1 MTTLYL
7 VRHCQAEGN
16 IYRRI
21 HGVTDSLVTP
31 LGRRQIAALAERFR
45 DIPVDALYAS
55 NLRRTQET
63 AGAILKYHDLPLRIE
78 PRLHELDTGVWEDRP
93 FGDVAHEDPQS
104 LWRFNNDPAAWSVEG
119 SEPYAALQRRMRE
132 TVGELVARHRGQTV
146 VCVSHG
152 MAIRSLLASWLD
164 LPSSDIRSLPHGD
177 NTAVSLVSFD
187 DDGVPHVEYIN
198 DTAHLPEAL
207 STFARQSWWKGGKF
221 PDPGNVY
228 FRPLDPE
235 RYPRTYVEYYRK
247 TWEAV
252 HGSLDGFCPQYYL
265 SAAIRHTKAEPRA
278 LMTIHRPDGEAVGVI
293 ELDPQRGCFA
303 GYGWICLCYVEEKD
317 RRSLLGIQ
325 LIGHAVSYFRALG
338 RSSLRLSVYEGNE
351 TARKFYESAE
361 FAVVG
366 EEEGTRGRLLVM
378 EKRI

>member
-21 HGVTDSLVTP
+21 HGVYDSAVTP
-31 LGRRQIAALAERFR
+31 LGRRQIDALAERFR

-63 AGAILKYHDLPLRIE
+63 AGAILKYHALPLQIE

-104 LWRFNNDPAAWSVEG
+104 LWRFNNDPAAWSAEG
-119 SEPYAALQRRMRE
+119 SEAYSDLQRRMRE
-132 TVGELVARHRGQTV
+132 AVGELVARHRGQTV

-152 MAIRSLLASWLD
+152 MAIRGLLASYMN
-164 LPSSDIRSLPHGD
+164 LPSADIRSLPHGD
-177 NTAVSLVSFD
+177 NTAVSLVTFD
-187 DDGVPHVEYIN
+187 ENDAPHVEYIN
-198 DTAHLPEAL
+198 DTAHLPTEL
-207 STFARQSWWKGGKF
+207 STFARQSWWKNGKF

-228 FRPLDPE
+228 FRPLDPA
-235 RYPRTYVEYYRK
+235 RYPRTYTEFYRK

-252 HGSLDGFCPQYYL
+252 HGDLEGFCPQVYL
-265 SAAIRHTKAEPRA
+265 ASAIRHAKADPRA
-278 LMTIHRPDGEAVGVI
+278 LMTIHRPDGETVGVI
-293 ELDPQRGCFA
+293 ELDPQRGAFR

-317 RRSLLGIQ
+317 RRGLLGIQ
-325 LIGHAVSYFRALG
+325 LIGHAVSVFRALG
-338 RSSLRLSVYEGNE
+338 RQSIRLTVYEGNE
-351 TARKFYESAE
+351 TAREFYESAE

-366 EEEGTRGRLLVM
+366 EEEGTKGRLLVM
-378 EKRI
+378 EKQI